1 MQTKGLV
8 TLVAVTILVVAGAVA
23 IVANGPTSRS
33 DARSGEQV
41 LSGLAT
47 RIADVATIKVT
58 GEGAV
63 TLQRDGTGEAAV
75 WRIVERGGYAA
86 NKSKIVPVLL
96 GFSELKLVEPKTKE
110 PKLYDRLDVEDP
122 GKEGGH
128 ARLVELDEAGGKK
141 LAELIVGKRRPDRLG
156 TGADG
161 LYIRRPGDAQSWL
174 AQGSVE
180 LPTDTADWLERK
192 LVSIENGRIQKVTLT
207 HAGGSRLVIKRDK
220 EGDKF
225 AVDGAPADTKFKSDT
240 AIADPAEILNGLDLV
255 DVRLAAEQ
263 PLPAEGVAHAE
274 WVTFDGLTITGD
286 TFEKD
291 GKSWL
296 RLAATGGDENAA
308 KEAAEITA
316 KTQNWTF
323 AVLSYK
329 TKAMQTKLE
338 DLVETAKG
346 S

>member
-1 MQTKGLV
+1 MQSKGLI
-8 TLVAVTILVVAGAVA
+8 TLVAVTVLVAVGAVA
-23 IVANGPTSRS
+23 VVANGPRTRS
-33 DARSGEQV
+33 DSRAGEQV

-47 RIADVATIKVT
+47 KIADIATIKIT

-63 TLQRDGTGEAAV
+63 TLKREGTGENAV
-75 WRIVERGGYAA
+75 WHVVERGGYPA
-86 NKSKIVPVLL
+86 NKSKIVPVLF

-128 ARLVELDEAGGKK
+128 ARLVEIDDASGQK
-141 LAELIVGKRRPDRLG
+141 LGELIVGKRRPDRLG

-174 AQGSVE
+174 AQGSVD
-180 LPTDTADWLERK
+180 LPTDSADWLDRK
-192 LVSIENGRIQKVTLT
+192 LVSIDNARIQKVTLT
-207 HAGGSRLVIKRDK
+207 HADGSRLVIKRDK

-225 AVDGAPADTKFKSDT
+225 GVEGAKADAKFKSDS
-240 AIADPAEILNGLDLV
+240 AVSEPAEVLNGLDLI
-255 DVRLAAEQ
+255 DVRTAAEQ
-263 PLPAEGVAHAE
+263 PVPVEGVSHAE
-274 WVTFDGLTITGD
+274 WVTFDGLTIKGD
-286 TFEKD
+286 MFEKD

-296 RLAATGGDENAA
+296 RLAASGNDKTA
-308 KEAAEITA
+308 KEAADINA
-316 KTQNWTF
+316 KSQNWVF
-323 AVLSYK
+323 AVLAYK

-338 DLVETAKG
+338 DLVEPAKG

>member
-1 MQTKGLV
+1 MQSKGLI
-8 TLVAVTILVVAGAVA
+8 TLVAVTVLVAAGAVA
-23 IVANGPTSRS
+23 VVANAPRNRS
-33 DARSGEQV
+33 EASAGEQV
-41 LSGLAT
+41 LAGLAT
-47 RIADVATIKVT
+47 KIGDVATIKIT

-63 TLQRDGTGEAAV
+63 TLKRDGTGDAAV
-75 WRIVERGGYAA
+75 WRVAERSGYPA

-122 GKEGGH
+122 GKAGGH
-128 ARLVELDEAGGKK
+128 ARLVELDDASGKK

-174 AQGSVE
+174 AQGSVD
-180 LPTDTADWLERK
+180 LPTDTADWLDKK
-192 LVSIENGRIQKVTLT
+192 LVSIDNARIQKVTLT
-207 HAGGSRLVIKRDK
+207 HADGSHLVIKRDK
-220 EGDKF
+220 AGDKF
-225 AVDGAPADTKFKSDT
+225 AVAGTAPDTKFKSDT
-240 AIADPAEILNGLDLV
+240 AISEPAEVLSGLDLV
-255 DVRLAAEQ
+255 DVRTAAEQ
-263 PLPAEGVAHAE
+263 PLPAEGVSHAE

-286 TFEKD
+286 TFDKD

-296 RLAATGGDENAA
+296 RLAASGNDKEA
-308 KEAAEITA
+308 KEAADITA
-316 KTQNWTF
+316 KAQNWTF

-329 TKAMQTKLE
+329 TKAMQTKLA
-338 DLVETAKG
+338 DLVEPAKG

>member
-1 MQTKGLV
+1 MQSKGLI
-8 TLVAVTILVVAGAVA
+8 TLVAVTILVVIGAVA
-23 IVANGPTSRS
+23 VVANGPRTRS
-33 DARSGEQV
+33 EARAGEQV

-47 RIADVATIKVT
+47 RIADVTTIKIT
-58 GEGAV
+58 GEGGV
-63 TLQRDGTGEAAV
+63 TLQRQGAGEAAV
-75 WRIVERGGYAA
+75 WGVVERGGYPA
-86 NKSKIVPVLL
+86 NKSKIVPALL

-128 ARLVELDEAGGKK
+128 ARLVELDDAAGHK
-141 LAELIVGKRRPDRLG
+141 LGELIVGKRRPDRLG

-161 LYIRRPGDAQSWL
+161 LYIRRSGDAQSWL

-180 LPTDTADWLERK
+180 LPTDTADWLDRK
-192 LVSIENGRIQKVTLT
+192 LVSIDNARIQKVALT
-207 HAGGSRLVIKRDK
+207 HADGSRLVIKRDK

-225 AVDGAPADTKFKSDT
+225 AIDGAPADATFKSDT
-240 AIADPAEILNGLDLV
+240 AIAEPAEALNGLDLV
-255 DVRLAAEQ
+255 DVRTAAEL
-263 PLPAEGVAHAE
+263 PLPSDGVAHAE
-274 WVTFDGLTITGD
+274 WATFDGLTITGD
-286 TFEKD
+286 AFDKD

-296 RLAATGGDENAA
+296 RLAASGDDKAA
-308 KEAAEITA
+308 KEAADFTA
-316 KTQNWTF
+316 KTQNWIF

-338 DLVETAKG
+338 DLIEPAKG